1 MENEQADSLARRAGA
16 RFACARRA
24 AGPTCRP
31 ERDPERG
38 RSAQDRRGER
48 QDHPAPRPAS
58 QPRHAADDHG
68 VPGAAAG
75 AAGRGEGRRQGEIP
89 RRGRQRRARRDEDSG
104 PAMTMGGVA
113 NFPSGGTAP
122 RKRCTRFKPS
132 AGKSAAGW
140 GRLFSLTQESTMKQ
154 VSMLAL
160 SVCMTLG
167 IAAPV
172 AAQTQFREQ
181 AESQVQKQEQERI
194 YGSELM
200 TPRERAEYQAR
211 MRAAKTEQERNNL
224 RLQHHKEMQERA
236 RAQGKTLP
244 DMPPA
249 DRGPGMGPGGGGM
262 GPGGGGMMGP
272 GGRGG
277 Y

>member
-1 MENEQADSLARRAGA
+1 
-16 RFACARRA
+16 
-24 AGPTCRP
+24 
-31 ERDPERG
+31 
-38 RSAQDRRGER
+38 
-48 QDHPAPRPAS
+48 
-58 QPRHAADDHG
+58 
-68 VPGAAAG
+68 
-75 AAGRGEGRRQGEIP
+75 
-89 RRGRQRRARRDEDSG
+89 
-104 PAMTMGGVA
+104 
-113 NFPSGGTAP
+113 
-122 RKRCTRFKPS
+122 
-132 AGKSAAGW
+132 
-140 GRLFSLTQESTMKQ
+140 MKQ

-172 AAQTQFREQ
+172 AAQTQSREQ

-200 TPRERAEYQAR
+200 TPRERSEYQAR

-262 GPGGGGMMGP
+262 GPGGGMMGP

>member
-1 MENEQADSLARRAGA
+1 
-16 RFACARRA
+16 
-24 AGPTCRP
+24 
-31 ERDPERG
+31 
-38 RSAQDRRGER
+38 
-48 QDHPAPRPAS
+48 
-58 QPRHAADDHG
+58 
-68 VPGAAAG
+68 
-75 AAGRGEGRRQGEIP
+75 
-89 RRGRQRRARRDEDSG
+89 
-104 PAMTMGGVA
+104 
-113 NFPSGGTAP
+113 
-122 RKRCTRFKPS
+122 
-132 AGKSAAGW
+132 
-140 GRLFSLTQESTMKQ
+140 MKQ

-160 SVCMTLG
+160 SVCTTLG

-172 AAQTQFREQ
+172 AAQTQSREQ

-200 TPRERAEYQAR
+200 TPRERSEYQAR